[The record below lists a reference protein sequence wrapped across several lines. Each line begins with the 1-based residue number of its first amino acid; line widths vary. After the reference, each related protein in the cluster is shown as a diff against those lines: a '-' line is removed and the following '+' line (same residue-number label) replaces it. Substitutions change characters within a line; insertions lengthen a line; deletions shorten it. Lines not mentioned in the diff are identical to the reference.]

1 MIPHNPVNRNSSFLI
16 LNIRLDGIRMA
27 RFALGFSCTFFLL
40 LAVGCGSGTPV
51 ADNPNTPDQQGMA
64 NNVGT
69 PPPANLNPP
78 PTDIVSQ
85 FLDEIRRG
93 GEDSRANALLT
104 ARAQSELK
112 RIGQTI
118 QPIGSPKASFEVTRF
133 ELHPEDETAAMVHSI
148 WSEPNVDGGNIA
160 SSQVVWALRQEQ
172 SGWRI
177 SGLAITIDPEA
188 ADPVVF
194 NFEDGAQM
202 AAMLSEPGA
211 DNSEVSSQAA
221 APETTLNR

>member
-1 MIPHNPVNRNSSFLI
+1 
-16 LNIRLDGIRMA
+16 MA
-27 RFALGFSCTFFLL
+27 RFALGLSYTLIIT

-51 ADNPNTPDQQGMA
+51 ADNPTPRTQEGITTNGGA
-64 NNVGT
+64 T
-69 PPPANLNPP
+69 SPASLNPP

-104 ARAQSELK
+104 SRAQSELK

-118 QPIGSPKASFEVTRF
+118 QPIGSPNASFEVTRF
-133 ELHPEDETAAMVHSI
+133 ELHPEDASAAMVHSV
-148 WSEPNVDGGNIA
+148 WSEPNAEGGSVA

-188 ADPVVF
+188 EDPVVF
-194 NFEDGAQM
+194 NFEDGNQM
-202 AAMLSEPGA
+202 AAMLSEPAPG
-211 DNSEVSSQAA
+211 NSEVSSQAT
-221 APETTLNR
+221 APNSTLNR

>member
-1 MIPHNPVNRNSSFLI
+1 
-16 LNIRLDGIRMA
+16 MA
-27 RFALGFSCTFFLL
+27 RFALGLSFTLTIT

-51 ADNPNTPDQQGMA
+51 ADNPAPRNQDGITT
-64 NNVGT
+64 NVGT
-69 PPPANLNPP
+69 PPPASLNPP

-104 ARAQSELK
+104 SRAQSELN

-118 QPIGSPKASFEVTRF
+118 QPIGSPNASFEVTRF
-133 ELHPEDETAAMVHSI
+133 ELHPEDTTAAMVHSV
-148 WSEPNVDGGNIA
+148 WSEPNAEGGNVA

-188 ADPVVF
+188 GDPVVF
-194 NFEDGAQM
+194 NFEDGNQM
-202 AAMLSEPGA
+202 AAMLSEPANG
-211 DNSEVSSQAA
+211 NSEVSSQAA
-221 APETTLNR
+221 APQSTLNR

>member
-1 MIPHNPVNRNSSFLI
+1 
-16 LNIRLDGIRMA
+16 MA
-27 RFALGFSCTFFLL
+27 SFALGLSYTLIIT

-51 ADNPNTPDQQGMA
+51 ADNPTPRTPEGVTT
-64 NNVGT
+64 NGGT
-69 PPPANLNPP
+69 PSPASLNPP

-104 ARAQSELK
+104 TRAQSELQ

-118 QPIGSPKASFEVTRF
+118 QPIGSPNASFEVTRF
-133 ELHPEDETAAMVHSI
+133 ELHPQDATAAMVHSI
-148 WSEPNVDGGNIA
+148 WSEPNAEGDNVA

-177 SGLAITIDPEA
+177 SGLAITIDPQAE
-188 ADPVVF
+188 DPVVF
-194 NFEDGAQM
+194 NFEDGNQM
-202 AAMLSEPGA
+202 AAMLAEPASG
-211 DNSEVSSQAA
+211 NSEVSSQAA
-221 APETTLNR
+221 APGATLKR

>member
-1 MIPHNPVNRNSSFLI
+1 
-16 LNIRLDGIRMA
+16 MA
-27 RFALGFSCTFFLL
+27 RFALGLSCTLIL
-40 LAVGCGSGTPV
+40 SLAVGCGSGTPV
-51 ADNPNTPDQQGMA
+51 ADNPTPRTQEGITT
-64 NNVGT
+64 NVGT
-69 PPPANLNPP
+69 PPPASLNPP

-104 ARAQSELK
+104 VRAQSELK

-118 QPIGSPKASFEVTRF
+118 QPIGSPNASFEVTRF
-133 ELHPEDETAAMVHSI
+133 ELHPEDATAAMVHSV
-148 WSEPNVDGGNIA
+148 WSEPNAEGGNIA

-177 SGLAITIDPEA
+177 SGLAITIDPDA

-202 AAMLSEPGA
+202 AAMLSDPSSG
-211 DNSEVSSQAA
+211 NSEVSSQAA
-221 APETTLNR
+221 APESTLNR

>member
-1 MIPHNPVNRNSSFLI
+1 
-16 LNIRLDGIRMA
+16 MA
-27 RFALGFSCTFFLL
+27 RFALGLSYTLIIT

-51 ADNPNTPDQQGMA
+51 ADNPNPRNPEGITTNG
-64 NNVGT
+64 GT
-69 PPPANLNPP
+69 PSPASLNPP

-104 ARAQSELK
+104 SRAQSELQ

-118 QPIGSPKASFEVTRF
+118 QPIGSPNASFEVTRF
-133 ELHPEDETAAMVHSI
+133 ELHPQDATAAMVHSI
-148 WSEPNVDGGNIA
+148 WSEPNAEGDSVA

-188 ADPVVF
+188 EDPVVF
-194 NFEDGAQM
+194 NFEDGNQM
-202 AAMLSEPGA
+202 AAMLAEPASG
-211 DNSEVSSQAA
+211 NSEVSSQAA
-221 APETTLNR
+221 APGSTLNR

>member
-1 MIPHNPVNRNSSFLI
+1 
-16 LNIRLDGIRMA
+16 MA
-27 RFALGFSCTFFLL
+27 RFALGLSYTLIIT

-51 ADNPNTPDQQGMA
+51 ADNPNPLNPEGITTNG
-64 NNVGT
+64 GT
-69 PPPANLNPP
+69 TSPASLNPP

-104 ARAQSELK
+104 SRAQSELQ

-118 QPIGSPKASFEVTRF
+118 QPIGSPNASFEVTRF
-133 ELHPEDETAAMVHSI
+133 ELHPQDATAAMVHSI
-148 WSEPNVDGGNIA
+148 WSEPNAEGDNVA

-188 ADPVVF
+188 EDPVVF
-194 NFEDGAQM
+194 NFEDGNQM
-202 AAMLSEPGA
+202 AAMLAEPASG
-211 DNSEVSSQAA
+211 NSEVSSQAA
-221 APETTLNR
+221 KPGSTLKR

>member
-1 MIPHNPVNRNSSFLI
+1 
-16 LNIRLDGIRMA
+16 MA
-27 RFALGFSCTFFLL
+27 RFALGLSCTLIL
-40 LAVGCGSGTPV
+40 SLAVGCGSGTPV
-51 ADNPNTPDQQGMA
+51 ADNPTPRTQEGITT
-64 NNVGT
+64 NVGT
-69 PPPANLNPP
+69 PPPASLNPP

-118 QPIGSPKASFEVTRF
+118 QPIGSPNASFEVTRF
-133 ELHPEDETAAMVHSI
+133 ELHPEDATAAMVHSV
-148 WSEPNVDGGNIA
+148 WSEPNAEGGNIA

-177 SGLAITIDPEA
+177 SGLAITIDPDA

-194 NFEDGAQM
+194 IFVDGAQR
-202 AAMLSEPGA
+202 AAMLSDPSSG
-211 DNSEVSSQAA
+211 NSEVSSLAA
-221 APETTLNR
+221 APESTLNR